1 MLTVKQAADKVSISP
16 STIRYYDDEGLLPFI
31 ERSQNGY
38 RMFKEE
44 DLFWL
49 EMIGCMRETNMSI
62 ETLRH
67 VAHLHME
74 GSSTLEER
82 TRIFKDHKTKLQMQ
96 KKNIDDALDKL
107 ETKMN
112 ILESYP
118 TPIVNA
124 KE

>member
-1 MLTVKQAADKVSISP
+1 MLTVKKAAERVSISP
-16 STIRYYDDEGLLPFI
+16 STIRYYDDERLLPFI
-31 ERSQNGY
+31 ERSKNGY

-49 EMIGCMRETNMSI
+49 EMIGCMRATGMSI

-82 TRIFKDHKTKLQMQ
+82 TWIFKDHQAKLKKQ
-96 KKNIDDALDKL
+96 KKDIDDALDKL
-107 ETKMN
+107 ASKMN
-112 ILESYP
+112 ILESL
-118 TPIVNA
+118 PITTNSQD
-124 KE
+124 

>member
-1 MLTVKQAADKVSISP
+1 MLTVKKAADRVSISP

-31 ERSQNGY
+31 ERSENGY

-49 EMIGCMRETNMSI
+49 EMIGCMRATDMSI
-62 ETLRH
+62 ETLRY

-82 TRIFKDHKTKLQMQ
+82 TRIFKDHQTKLKVQ
-96 KKNIDDALDKL
+96 KKNIDDALDRL

-112 ILESYP
+112 ILESSR
-118 TPIVNA
+118 TPIINSQ
-124 KE
+124 E

>member
-1 MLTVKQAADKVSISP
+1 MLTIKRAAERVSVSP
-16 STIRYYDDEGLLPFI
+16 STIRYYDDEGLLPFV
-31 ERSQNGY
+31 ERNQNGY

-49 EMIGCMRETNMSI
+49 EMIGCMRATGMSI

-67 VAHLHME
+67 VAQLHME
-74 GSSTLEER
+74 GPSTLEER
-82 TRIFKDHKTKLQMQ
+82 VRIFKDHQTKLKMQ

-112 ILESYP
+112 ILESYR
-118 TPIVNA
+118 TSMINSQD
-124 KE
+124 